1 MEITG
6 RLTADAKL
14 NTLQDE
20 RQVVSFTLV
29 QNDNFKTKGGEKKQ
43 VATYFDCSYWISPKV
58 ADKLKKG
65 TIVLLYGRIGINA
78 WNNMQGEANASLTFH
93 TNNIKFI
100 GGGKS
105 NAASTEQQEEGQTD
119 VIPTP
124 ETKDDLPF

>member
-20 RQVVSFTLV
+20 RQVVSFTVV

-78 WNNMQGEANASLTFH
+78 WNNMQGEAKASLTFH

-105 NAASTEQQEEGQTD
+105 NAASMEQQEEGQTD
-119 VIPTP
+119 VTP
-124 ETKDDLPF
+124 APQTKDDLPF

>member
-78 WNNMQGEANASLTFH
+78 WNNMQGEAKASLTFH

>member
-20 RQVVSFTLV
+20 RQVVSFTVV
-29 QNDNFKTKGGEKKQ
+29 QNDNFKTKDGEKKQ

-78 WNNMQGEANASLTFH
+78 WNNMQGEAKASLTFH

-105 NAASTEQQEEGQTD
+105 NAASMEQQEEGQTD
-119 VIPTP
+119 VTPTP
-124 ETKDDLPF
+124 QTKDDLPF

>member
-20 RQVVSFTLV
+20 RQVVSFTVV
-29 QNDNFKTKGGEKKQ
+29 QNDNFKTKDGEKKQ

-65 TIVLLYGRIGINA
+65 TIVLLYSRIGINA
-78 WNNMQGEANASLTFH
+78 WNNMQGEAKASLTFH

-105 NAASTEQQEEGQTD
+105 NAASMEQQEEGQTD
-119 VIPTP
+119 VTPTP
-124 ETKDDLPF
+124 QTKDDLPF

>member
-6 RLTADAKL
+6 RLTADAKV

-29 QNDNFKTKGGEKKQ
+29 QNDNFKTKEGEKKE

-65 TIVLLYGRIGINA
+65 TIVLLYGRVGINA
-78 WNNMQGEANASLTFH
+78 WNNMQGEAKASLTFH

-100 GGGKS
+100 GGSSKT
-105 NAASTEQQEEGQTD
+105 NAAPIGEEQNEAT
-119 VIPTP
+119 PTP

>member
-1 MEITG
+1 M
-6 RLTADAKL
+6 
-14 NTLQDE
+14 
-20 RQVVSFTLV
+20 V

-78 WNNMQGEANASLTFH
+78 WNNIQGEAKASLTFH

-105 NAASTEQQEEGQTD
+105 NAASMEQQGEEQTD
-119 VIPTP
+119 FVPAP